1 MITAADA
8 PMANLATEC
17 GIDIILVGDSMA
29 MTVLGYE
36 TTLPLTIDESLHHTA
51 AVRRGAPKA
60 FIVGDMPFMT
70 YQAGINEALINAAR
84 YLKEAKADA
93 VKIEGGM
100 EVIEVVARFTGAGIP
115 VMGHIGLQPQKV
127 MTSGGYRIA
136 GKSDSEIKKTLKL
149 GANAYSTLRSRL
161 NVKVQ
166 NYLISKSDAPKVDVL
181 SKLMSIDDIVFNQ
194 KAAIA
199 LTTLKRLEREL
210 IRYDLSNEL
219 TTVYKYLKKL
229 HLNTNEYFHYS
240 QLYYRHIAYS
250 LALDKAEDI
259 LARYFKEYGFYYA
272 MGLSSKK
279 LELAALFEE
288 MKNVCALYQSHRMFV
303 YLAALEIFHRL
314 FVDEEAL
321 DKYKLEPIEESC
333 WTS

>member
-1 MITAADA
+1 MKNNKKLTVNSFRRMKRDNDKIVMITAADA

-136 GKSDSEIKKTLKL
+136 GKSDSEITRLLAEAKALQTA
-149 GANAYSTLRSRL
+149 GAFA
-161 NVKVQ
+161 
-166 NYLISKSDAPKVDVL
+166 DVL
-181 SKLMSIDDIVFNQ
+181 ECIPANVSAKITDALNIPTIGIGAGVNCDGQVQVVNDLLGFFTDFVPKHAKRYANLSKTIKL
-194 KAAIA
+194 A
-199 LTTLKRLEREL
+199 LT
-210 IRYDLSNEL
+210 
-219 TTVYKYLKKL
+219 
-229 HLNTNEYFHYS
+229 EYVTEV
-240 QLYYRHIAYS
+240 
-250 LALDKAEDI
+250 KAKDFP
-259 LARYFKEYGFYYA
+259 A
-272 MGLSSKK
+272 
-279 LELAALFEE
+279 EE
-288 MKNVCALYQSHRMFV
+288 NSF
-303 YLAALEIFHRL
+303 
-314 FVDEEAL
+314 
-321 DKYKLEPIEESC
+321 
-333 WTS
+333 